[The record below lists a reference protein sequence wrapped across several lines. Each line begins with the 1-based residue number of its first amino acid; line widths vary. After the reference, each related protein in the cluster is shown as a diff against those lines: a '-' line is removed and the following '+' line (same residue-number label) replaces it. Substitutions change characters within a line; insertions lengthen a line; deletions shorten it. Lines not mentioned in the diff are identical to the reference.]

1 MDISKVGV
9 VGCGLMGGGIAEVA
23 AKSGFDVTACE
34 VTDEFLEKGEA
45 RIRKSME
52 RSVQKEKLTAEDRDA
67 ALQRLSF
74 TTDVSDLQ
82 DCDIVIEAIV
92 EELEAKNALFG
103 ELDGLCGSGTI
114 FASNTSSLT
123 ITDLAAATSR
133 ADRFVGMHFFN
144 PVPVMKLVEVVRTIA
159 TSDETFDRAFAFS
172 RALGKAPV
180 AAKDNSGFIVNLLL
194 VPYMLDAIRQLER
207 GVAGVEDIDTAMALG
222 CGYPMGPFILCD
234 FVGLDTLNMI
244 GEIMYEEYREA
255 RYAPPPL
262 LKRIVAMGRFG
273 RKTGMGFY
281 DWSGDKPT
289 ALPL

>member
-1 MDISKVGV
+1 
-9 VGCGLMGGGIAEVA
+9 MGGGIAEVA

-52 RSVQKEKLTAEDRDA
+52 RAVQKEKLTAEDRDA

-123 ITDLAAATSR
+123 ITDLAATTSR

>member
-1 MDISKVGV
+1 
-9 VGCGLMGGGIAEVA
+9 MGGGIAEVA

>member
-1 MDISKVGV
+1 
-9 VGCGLMGGGIAEVA
+9 MGGGIAEVA

-52 RSVQKEKLTAEDRDA
+52 RAVQKEKLTAEERDA

-123 ITDLAAATSR
+123 ITDLAATTSR

>member
-1 MDISKVGV
+1 
-9 VGCGLMGGGIAEVA
+9 MGGGIAEVA
-23 AKSGFDVTACE
+23 AKSGFDVTVRE

-52 RSVQKEKLTAEDRDA
+52 RAVQKEKLTAEDRDA

>member
-1 MDISKVGV
+1 
-9 VGCGLMGGGIAEVA
+9 MGGGIAEVA

-45 RIRKSME
+45 RIHKSME
-52 RSVQKEKLTAEDRDA
+52 RAVQKEKLTAEDRDA

-114 FASNTSSLT
+114 FASNTISLT
-123 ITDLAAATSR
+123 ITDLAATTSR

>member
-1 MDISKVGV
+1 
-9 VGCGLMGGGIAEVA
+9 MGGGIAEVA

-52 RSVQKEKLTAEDRDA
+52 RAVQKEKLTAEDRDA

-144 PVPVMKLVEVVRTIA
+144 P
-159 TSDETFDRAFAFS
+159 
-172 RALGKAPV
+172 APV
-180 AAKDNSGFIVNLLL
+180 
-194 VPYMLDAIRQLER
+194 
-207 GVAGVEDIDTAMALG
+207 
-222 CGYPMGPFILCD
+222 
-234 FVGLDTLNMI
+234 
-244 GEIMYEEYREA
+244 
-255 RYAPPPL
+255 
-262 LKRIVAMGRFG
+262 
-273 RKTGMGFY
+273 
-281 DWSGDKPT
+281 
-289 ALPL
+289 LP

>member
-1 MDISKVGV
+1 
-9 VGCGLMGGGIAEVA
+9 MGGGIAEVA

-34 VTDEFLEKGEA
+34 VTDEFLEKAEA

-52 RSVQKEKLTAEDRDA
+52 RAVQKEKLTAEDRDA

-123 ITDLAAATSR
+123 ITDLAATTSR

>member
-1 MDISKVGV
+1 
-9 VGCGLMGGGIAEVA
+9 MGGGIAEVA

-52 RSVQKEKLTAEDRDA
+52 RAVQKEKLTAEDRDA

-123 ITDLAAATSR
+123 ITDMAAATSR

-262 LKRIVAMGRFG
+262 LKRVVAMGRFG

>member
-1 MDISKVGV
+1 
-9 VGCGLMGGGIAEVA
+9 MGGGIAEVA
-23 AKSGFDVTACE
+23 AKSGFDVTVRE

-52 RSVQKEKLTAEDRDA
+52 RAVQKEKLTAEDHDA

-123 ITDLAAATSR
+123 ITDMAAATSR

-180 AAKDNSGFIVNLLL
+180 VAKDNSGFIVNLLL

-262 LKRIVAMGRFG
+262 LKRIVGMGRFG